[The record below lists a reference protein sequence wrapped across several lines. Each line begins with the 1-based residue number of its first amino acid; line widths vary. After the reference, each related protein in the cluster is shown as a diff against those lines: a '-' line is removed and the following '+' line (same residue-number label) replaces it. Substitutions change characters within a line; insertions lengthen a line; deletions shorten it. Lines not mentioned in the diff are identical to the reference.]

1 MNQESFRPLSEF
13 RELQQYQG
21 LFHPTTRSV
30 LPDERA
36 VGSDVGLGVKDEAD
50 IVHELVA
57 LVALMAD
64 VFWVPHKLKAE
75 SGDADETPA

>member
-1 MNQESFRPLSEF
+1 MKCIRSCCTVI
-13 RELQQYQG
+13 QG